1 MNHIKF
7 TGQTIKEYGMLSI
20 ATLLIALAVKEYL
33 IPCQI
38 VTGSVSGLALLVS
51 ELLPLSESLIVLVMN
66 LCCLLVGV
74 CFLGKKFGIRCI
86 YISIL
91 LPAMMAMLPQADVL
105 LTSSKTV
112 NVLIFLCLLTAGQCI
127 MLHLDTTS
135 GGLDTIAEVLARKL
149 RVSTGLMIGVLGAA
163 VSVLTIGIYGWQSA
177 LLGVIATLSNG
188 LMINA
193 VNMAKDFRFRPIH
206 GHAKASI

>member
-1 MNHIKF
+1 MNNNKF

-51 ELLPLSESLIVLVMN
+51 ELVSMNESLLVLAMN
-66 LCCLLVGV
+66 LGCLGIGV
-74 CFLGKKFGIRCI
+74 YFLGNKFGVRCI

-91 LPAMMAMLPQADVL
+91 LPLLMEMLPQSDAL

-112 NVLIFLCLLTAGQCI
+112 NVMIFLCLLTAGQCI

-149 RVSTGLMIGVLGAA
+149 HVSTGLMIGAIGAA
-163 VSVLTIGIYGWQSA
+163 VSLLTIGVYGLQSA
-177 LLGVIATLSNG
+177 VLGVIATAGNG

-193 VNMAKDFRFRPIH
+193 VSLVKEIRFRPVARHI
-206 GHAKASI
+206 KASV